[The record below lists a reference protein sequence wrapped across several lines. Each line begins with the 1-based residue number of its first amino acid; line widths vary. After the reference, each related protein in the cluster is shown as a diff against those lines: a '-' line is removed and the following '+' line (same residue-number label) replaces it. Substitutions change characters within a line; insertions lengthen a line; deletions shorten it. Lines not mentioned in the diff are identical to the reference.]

1 MPYKYA
7 GISILLELVIE
18 KKTCESENHSQSLM
32 LEFDA
37 S

>member
-18 KKTCESENHSQSLM
+18 KKTCESENHSQTY
-32 LEFDA
+32 A
-37 S
+37 RV